1 MLLISFLLTQI
12 GVKINLNLDFIM
24 LFGWFTLVCL
34 IVNEARSIVEN
45 LVEIGIEVPVFLRKG
60 LEVYNKLIEST
71 LNNIMD
77 FKKKKKS
84 W

>member
-1 MLLISFLLTQI
+1 
-12 GVKINLNLDFIM
+12 M

-77 FKKKKKS
+77 FKRKMERTDTI
-84 W
+84 